1 MASNSFVSLIKWY
14 DKAIKGKTNIIN
26 KKSKCEIILL
36 SSKRITKEYHNM
48 YKYFIAKNEERLDK
62 FLASNIDASRNQI
75 EQLIKKEFVKVD
87 EKIVNKTGLKLKE
100 NQKVEVFFPE
110 TKFSNVKD
118 EEFIKDSLKDKNIE
132 IIYEDEDILVLNKPY
147 NLTVH
152 DAPSVKDATLVDW
165 LKLKKISLSTISGEE
180 RHGIVHR
187 LDKGT
192 SGLIVIAKTNE
203 AHTSLAKQLEDK
215 SMGRYYLAITDMPLK
230 DNLIIERPIARNPN
244 NRLKM
249 DIIENGRYAKSAF
262 LKISLSDNEKYELV
276 SAKLFT
282 GRTHQIRVHLN
293 SINRHIL
300 GDTLYGFKGELNKIN
315 RFFLHA
321 YILYLTHPTKNTKM
335 SFCANLPDDM
345 STFLK
350 TNFSKDFSNEK
361 INTSNIINN
370 FSSFI

>member
-1 MASNSFVSLIKWY
+1 
-14 DKAIKGKTNIIN
+14 
-26 KKSKCEIILL
+26 
-36 SSKRITKEYHNM
+36 M
-48 YKYFIAKNEERLDK
+48 YKYFIATNIERVDK

-75 EQLIKKEFVKVD
+75 EQLIKKEFVKID
-87 EKIVNKTGLKLKE
+87 GKIVNKTGFKLKE
-100 NQKVEVFFPE
+100 NQKIEVFFPQIE
-110 TKFSNVKD
+110 FSEIKD
-118 EEFIKDSLKDKNIE
+118 EKFIKESLKDKNIE

-215 SMGRYYLAITDMPLK
+215 SMGRYYLAIIDMPLK
-230 DNLIIERPIARNPN
+230 DNLIIEKPIGRNPN

-249 DIIENGRYAKSAF
+249 DIIENARYAKSAF
-262 LKISLSDNEKYELV
+262 LKLSLSNNEKYELIA
-276 SAKLFT
+276 AKLFT

-321 YILYLTHPTKNTKM
+321 YILYLTHPTKNIKM
-335 SFCANLPDDM
+335 SFCANLPEDM
-345 STFLK
+345 SNFLK
-350 TNFSKDFSNEK
+350 TNFSKDFTNEE
-361 INTSNIINN
+361 INTTNIINN
-370 FSSFI
+370 FANFC